1 MGNKITV
8 MVQYKNILLAEDDE
22 DDRFLFVDALSE
34 IDSSI
39 HCSTATDG
47 RKALQALKKAEKL
60 PDILFLDINMPTMN
74 GLDCLQK
81 VKKDIRLARLP
92 VVIFTT
98 SNNPEDIELTHRLG
112 ANVFLRK
119 PSGFKELKL
128 KLEKILS
135 LDFYAANPKIDVLF
149 QYAV

>member
-1 MGNKITV
+1 
-8 MVQYKNILLAEDDE
+8 MVQYKKILLAEDDE
-22 DDRFLFVDALSE
+22 DDRYLFVDALNE
-34 IDSSI
+34 IDRTI
-39 HCSTATDG
+39 QCNTATNG
-47 RKALQALKKAEKL
+47 KKALQVLKKSEKL

-98 SNNPEDIELTHRLG
+98 SRNAEDIELTHRLG
-112 ANVFLRK
+112 ANVFLTK
-119 PSGFKELKL
+119 PSNYEELKL
-128 KLEKILS
+128 KLEKILN
-135 LDFYAANPKIDVLF
+135 LDFYTANPKIDVLF